1 MCVVVVYHVQE
12 VPTRR
17 AAACG
22 LPPVVCTSRWEA
34 LSAGR
39 AHAQG
44 DHSYGTLC
52 RALTR
57 HSLCSHLQV
66 FLLHVVMFPCCREL
80 LGSPSKAAP
89 CGSVN
94 PTRPAD
100 CASGWWPA
108 VKVCRACLFGIL
120 TASHGAMLHALCMW
134 GSGGLRLP
142 GYGQPT
148 GGRWPSAS

>member
-1 MCVVVVYHVQE
+1 M
-12 VPTRR
+12 
-17 AAACG
+17 
-22 LPPVVCTSRWEA
+22 
-34 LSAGR
+34 
-39 AHAQG
+39 QG

-80 LGSPSKAAP
+80 LGSPSTAAP

-100 CASGWWPA
+100 CASGVACPQGMSRMLVGHAHRLTRCYVACSMYVGWWWPTVAWSWPANRRTVA
-108 VKVCRACLFGIL
+108 VGFVVRASPYNANTRVGQLAGHVCAQYVPPHPGF
-120 TASHGAMLHALCMW
+120 THAPDRECKL
-134 GSGGLRLP
+134 
-142 GYGQPT
+142 
-148 GGRWPSAS
+148 